1 MSFISAYV
9 INELA
14 KRTPEQGAAWV
25 SALPYPQ
32 IGQIVPVL
40 CQCADGE
47 LVQKISGLAHA
58 MPDLA
63 GAVSWLQAHPPYLQA
78 MVQALRATA
87 TDKANG
93 KEQKGSKV
101 EHGL

>member
-32 IGQIVPVL
+32 IGQIIPAL
-40 CQCADGE
+40 CQCADAE
-47 LVQKISGLAHA
+47 LVTKIGGLAQA
-58 MPDLA
+58 LPDLA
-63 GAVSWLQAHPPYLQA
+63 GAVAWLQAHSPYLVA
-78 MVQALRATA
+78 MVQALRAMP
-87 TDKANG
+87 DKANG
-93 KEQKGSKV
+93 KEDKSGKPV
-101 EHGL
+101 HGL